1 MKNKGF
7 TLIELLAVIVILA
20 IIALIAV
27 PIILNIITDAKIAA
41 FKETANAFVRA
52 GKYYYSRQLD
62 ENESMFEFPKDKDKI
77 EIDDKEVTS
86 GNMTITSDGDI
97 MLAISDGTY
106 CARKS
111 YNQSNVTVDKN
122 SNNCYIY
129 KINGATK
136 NDGYMSFDGVDDYVD
151 LGLKEYEFKNGVT
164 YAIRFKLNTEPD
176 LTKEYDLLGNWEY
189 AGGGIMVYGG
199 TFNSY
204 IFIGNE
210 YKRLS
215 QSEKILPNIWYTVVG
230 TYDNNTMKIYING
243 KLIGSINAEGTIK
256 ISPVPLFVGANPQPN
271 NNHNKF
277 VNMDVESVSVYDR
290 AITEEEVT
298 NGYTD
303 EIKVQNTNGL
313 LRHIDFK

>member
-27 PIILNIITDAKIAA
+27 PIIINIITDAKIAS
-41 FKETANAFVRA
+41 FKETANAFIRA
-52 GKYYYSRQLD
+52 GKYYYNRQLN
-62 ENESMFEFPKDKDKI
+62 ENEGIFEFPKDKDKI
-77 EIDDKEVTS
+77 EIDDKTVTS

-111 YNQSNVTVDKN
+111 YYESTITVDKDL
-122 SNNCYIY
+122 NNCYIY

-136 NDGYMSFDGVDDYVD
+136 NDGYMSFDGVDDYID

-164 YAIRFKLNTEPD
+164 YAARFRVKSSTQ
-176 LTKEYDLLGNWEY
+176 TGSILGNWEQS
-189 AGGGIMVYGG
+189 GGGIYLNKGLIE
-199 TFNSY
+199 SDIY
-204 IFIGNE
+204 IGNE
-210 YKRLS
+210 YKHFGES
-215 QSEKILPNIWYTVVG
+215 DNVIPNTWYTVVV
-230 TYDNNTMKIYING
+230 TYDNNTIRTYING
-243 KLIGSINAEGTIK
+243 ELVDSKYVNGTIK
-256 ISPVPLFVGANPQPN
+256 ISPFNIIIGANPAYN
-271 NNHNKF
+271 NRYTEF
-277 VNMDVESVSVYDR
+277 ANMDVESISVYDR

>member
-1 MKNKGF
+1 MNKKAF

-27 PIILNIITDAKIAA
+27 PIIINIITDAKIAA
-41 FKETANAFVRA
+41 FKETANAFIRA
-52 GKYYYSRQLD
+52 GKYYYNRQIN
-62 ENESMFEFPKDKDKI
+62 ENVGMFEFPRDKDKI
-77 EIDDKEVTS
+77 EIDDKTVTS
-86 GNMTITSDGDI
+86 GNMEITSDGDI

-111 YNQSNVTVDKN
+111 YYESTITVDKDL
-122 SNNCYIY
+122 NNCYIY

-151 LGLKEYEFKNGVT
+151 LGLKGYEFKNGVT
-164 YAIRFKLNTEPD
+164 YAIKFRLKSTTNDEQLH
-176 LTKEYDLLGNWEY
+176 LLGNWESG
-189 AGGGIMVYGG
+189 GGGIYLNSGLIYSSVFVGNIYNTVYASDS
-199 TFNSY
+199 T
-204 IFIGNE
+204 I
-210 YKRLS
+210 
-215 QSEKILPNIWYTVVG
+215 PDTWYTVVE
-230 TYDNNTMKIYING
+230 TYDNNTIKMYING
-243 KLIGSINAEGTIK
+243 NLISSIDAIGTMK
-256 ISPVPLFVGANPQPN
+256 KSPVNIIIGANPQYN
-271 NNHNKF
+271 NNHYGFTNI
-277 VNMDVESVSVYDR
+277 DVESVSIYNR

>member
-27 PIILNIITDAKIAA
+27 PIIINIINGTKIAA

-52 GKYYYSRQLD
+52 GKYYYNRQID

-77 EIDDKEVTS
+77 EIDDKTVTS
-86 GNMTITSDGDI
+86 GNMEITSDGDI

-111 YNQSNVTVDKN
+111 YYESTITVDKDLD
-122 SNNCYIY
+122 SCYIY

-136 NDGYMSFDGVDDYVD
+136 NDGYISLDGVDDYVD
-151 LGLKEYEFKNGVT
+151 LGLKDYDFNEGLTF
-164 YAIRFKLNTEPD
+164 AIRFKLNIQPD
-176 LTKEYDLLGNWEY
+176 LTKEYDLLGNPEN
-189 AGGGIMVYGG
+189 AGGGISLNSGFIISNVFVGNVYK
-199 TFNSY
+199 TVYASD
-204 IFIGNE
+204 ITI
-210 YKRLS
+210 
-215 QSEKILPNIWYTVVG
+215 PNTWYTVVA
-230 TYDNNTMKIYING
+230 TYDNNTEKMYING

-256 ISPVPLFVGANPQPN
+256 ISPVQLLIGANPSTD
-271 NNHNKF
+271 NHHYGF
-277 VNMDVESVSVYDR
+277 TNMDVESVSVYDR

-298 NGYTD
+298 NGYTS

>member
-1 MKNKGF
+1 MNKKAF

-27 PIILNIITDAKIAA
+27 PIIINIITDAKVAA

-52 GKYYYSRQLD
+52 GKYYYNRQID

-77 EIDDKEVTS
+77 EIDDKTVTS

-111 YNQSNVTVDKN
+111 YYESTITVDKDLD
-122 SNNCYIY
+122 NCYIY

-136 NDGYMSFDGVDDYVD
+136 NDEYMSFDGVDDYVD
-151 LGLKEYEFKNGVT
+151 LGLKDYDFKEGVT
-164 YAIRFKLNTEPD
+164 YAIRFKFNIEPTNKD
-176 LTKEYDLLGNWEY
+176 YSLLGNWET
-189 AGGGIMVYGG
+189 AGGGIGISNDYIYSEVYVDNGYK
-199 TFNSY
+199 TSALLEK
-204 IFIGNE
+204 FI
-210 YKRLS
+210 LDT
-215 QSEKILPNIWYTVVG
+215 WYTVVA
-230 TYDNNTMKIYING
+230 TYDNNTVKMYING
-243 KLIGSINAEGTIK
+243 NIVGSIDAKGTVK
-256 ISPVPLFVGANPQPN
+256 TSPFNIIIGANPDYN
-271 NNHNKF
+271 NSYTSF
-277 VNMDVESVSVYDR
+277 TNMDVESVSIYDR
-290 AITEEEVT
+290 AITEEEIT

>member
-27 PIILNIITDAKIAA
+27 PIIINIITDAKIAA

-52 GKYYYSRQLD
+52 GKYYYNRQID
-62 ENESMFEFPKDKDKI
+62 ENVGMFEFPRDKDKI
-77 EIDDKEVTS
+77 EIDDKTVTS
-86 GNMTITSDGDI
+86 GSMEITNDGDI

-111 YNQSNVTVDKN
+111 YYESAITVDKDLD
-122 SNNCYIY
+122 NCYIY

-136 NDGYMSFDGVDDYVD
+136 NDGYISLDGVDDYID
-151 LGLKEYEFKNGVT
+151 LGLKEYEFKNGIT
-164 YAIRFKLNTEPD
+164 YAIRFKSY
-176 LTKEYDLLGNWEY
+176 KEKITSRANILGNFEY
-189 AGGGIMVYGG
+189 AGGGMELGTSLELIFQILINGSYAYIYGDSLA
-199 TFNSY
+199 TNT
-204 IFIGNE
+204 
-210 YKRLS
+210 
-215 QSEKILPNIWYTVVG
+215 WYTVVG
-230 TYDNNTMKIYING
+230 TYDNNIMKLYING
-243 KLIGSINAEGTIK
+243 ELVDSKDVKGTIK
-256 ISPVPLFVGANPQPN
+256 ISPVQLLIGANPIPDN
-271 NNHNKF
+271 NPYGF
-277 VNMDVESVSVYDR
+277 INMDVESVSVYDR